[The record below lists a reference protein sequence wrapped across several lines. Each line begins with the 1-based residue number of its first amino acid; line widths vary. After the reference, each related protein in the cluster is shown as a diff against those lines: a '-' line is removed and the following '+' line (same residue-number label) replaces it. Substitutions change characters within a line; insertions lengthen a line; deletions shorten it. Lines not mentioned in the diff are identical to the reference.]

1 MQRLYVFKLLCQLLV
16 TPLQLPDLLA
26 RLPGLLRPVQAGSTR
41 GFIILVAQHFVL
53 FLVRTETLVLLL
65 VERRLDHFA
74 WATASPSLDTTPRR
88 TRVGCTAG
96 VAATASGWAIV
107 ILVLG
112 HAVAGR
118 RSWWLGRHL
127 SVNYRFVV
135 ENWFNSF
142 IGLELILLLML
153 KEQIKITEKG

>member
-74 WATASPSLDTTPRR
+74 WATASPSLDTTPRK

-96 VAATASGWAIV
+96 VADATASGWAIV

-118 RSWWLGRHL
+118 RSW
-127 SVNYRFVV
+127 
-135 ENWFNSF
+135 
-142 IGLELILLLML
+142 
-153 KEQIKITEKG
+153 